1 MSVPLDGVANRPYRR
16 SHALGLGTDPPV
28 DRLAAALLVGT
39 APESPDGV
47 AVVLAGVG
55 LVALRG
61 YLVPGTPA
69 LTDRYLPERVRLA
82 LGADH
87 PRDERSP
94 DPSEFETL
102 QRVAYEREHAVD
114 PDTFL
119 TETGVCQA
127 SETAGEN
134 AAPSTVDPTLTPAF
148 AAAQDE
154 EIETLRESGVTEA
167 AVARAFDEDAD
178 AVAAVAA
185 DQPSYEVGNR
195 VRTWTS
201 RAALVHDVATDRA
214 LREWTDRWAAVP
226 ARVAP
231 RHPAPGPR
239 AVSGLW
245 GRSGTLRRPG
255 SLVLWLLPGPRNGVC
270 GLWRPSPRGG
280 PDGGHGETQVALR

>member
-1 MSVPLDGVANRPYRR
+1 
-16 SHALGLGTDPPV
+16 V

-61 YLVPGTPA
+61 YLAPGTPA
-69 LTDRYLPERVRLA
+69 LTERYLPERVRLA

-87 PRDERSP
+87 PAGESSP

-127 SETAGEN
+127 PETAGEN
-134 AAPSTVDPTLTPAF
+134 AAPPTVDPTLTPAF

-154 EIETLRESGVTEA
+154 EIATLRESGVTEA

-195 VRTWTS
+195 VRTWPS
-201 RAALVHDVATDRA
+201 RAALFTTSRPTGRCASGPTGGLQCRGPSA
-214 LREWTDRWAAVP
+214 YRSSTPCAGP
-226 ARVAP
+226 ASGVRPVGQIWNAP
-231 RHPAPGPR
+231 TTGFPR
-239 AVSGLW
+239 AVAPSGSTPW
-245 GRSGTLRRPG
+245 CVRTVATISSRRTGRRARRNSGSTR
-255 SLVLWLLPGPRNGVC
+255 
-270 GLWRPSPRGG
+270 
-280 PDGGHGETQVALR
+280 